1 MGLRGLGI
9 WRMMD
14 RVFGSLVIRRGRR
27 LKVWR
32 ERRRARRRMMRSVRK
47 MNRRKALH

>member
-14 RVFGSLVIRRGRR
+14 EVFGSMALRRRR
-27 LKVWR
+27 RSKMWR